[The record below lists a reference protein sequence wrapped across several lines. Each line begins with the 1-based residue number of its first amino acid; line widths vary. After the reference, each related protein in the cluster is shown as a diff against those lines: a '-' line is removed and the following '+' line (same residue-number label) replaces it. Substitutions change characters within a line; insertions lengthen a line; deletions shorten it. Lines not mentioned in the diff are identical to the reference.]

1 MSFSDELIKAGAWAE
16 HGSYDPDVDVVP
28 SLRECEQTAE
38 VVLDAMLAHRS
49 TVECP
54 TCGGTGWLGEATRSE
69 SQPCPDCTDGRV
81 PRPERLAVVVPSATW
96 APSTGVFTLAV
107 GYDADLGMPTYAP
120 ILAPDLLDRAEE
132 ADRYR
137 SALEDAVRFHSGQP
151 ACDFA
156 AELLADLP
164 EGTETCPRCGGTGDV
179 GPRDERGEGVWVDCP
194 VCCIEDPR
202 CAECG
207 RAESRHGS
215 GIRAGILHAFQKPIV
230 PSPADTPNEPPRAQM
245 APDLPEGTP

>member
-1 MSFSDELIKAGAWAE
+1 MSFRDELIEAGARAVHAAVWDRAHPE
-16 HGSYDPDVDVVP
+16 LYG
-28 SLRECEQTAE
+28 EEQATAA
-38 VVLDAMLAHRS
+38 LDAMLAHRS
-49 TVECP
+49 TVECG
-54 TCGGTGWLGEATRSE
+54 TCGGTGKRMRYDNRD
-69 SQPCPDCTDGRV
+69 QYHDPCPDCTDGRV
-81 PRPERLAVVVPSATW
+81 PRPERLAVVGEQVGWRGRLSGWENRINVPLGSLVAM
-96 APSTGVFTLAV
+96 ADRVPVF
-107 GYDADLGMPTYAP
+107 
-120 ILAPDLLDRAEE
+120 ILAP
-132 ADRYR
+132 
-137 SALEDAVRFHSGQP
+137 
-151 ACDFA
+151 
-156 AELLADLP
+156 DLP